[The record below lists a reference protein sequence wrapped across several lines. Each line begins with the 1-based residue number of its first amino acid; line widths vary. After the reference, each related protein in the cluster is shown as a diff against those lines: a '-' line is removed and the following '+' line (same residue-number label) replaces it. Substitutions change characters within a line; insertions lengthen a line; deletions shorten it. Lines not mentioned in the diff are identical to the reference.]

1 MGLIRLGAL
10 WEKAFKNG
18 NGFAGQLDAE
28 EVENILNADP
38 QVDKI
43 RVLVFDN
50 AKGLEKNENAPHF
63 VIYAPDGEDDG
74 RGGGGARGAQSSRRE
89 PEPEP
94 AEEPSNPLDAP
105 PPAALVRRRSAA
117 PARTQASPPPAPARG
132 NGRRSTGGAGKRG
145 EECGFGR
152 VEFPGMLAEEGL
164 GRGLDA
170 VGVGPV
176 GDLV

>member
-50 AKGLEKNENAPHF
+50 AKGLEKNESAPHY
-63 VIYAPDGEDDG
+63 VIYAPDGEDDA
-74 RGGGGARGAQSSRRE
+74 RDGGGGARGAQSSQRE

-94 AEEPSNPLDAP
+94 AQEPSNPLDAP
-105 PPAALVRRRSAA
+105 PPAAPVRRRSAA
-117 PARTQASPPPAPARG
+117 PARTQAPPPPAPARG

-145 EECGFGR
+145 YGTRRSGR
-152 VEFPGMLAEEGL
+152 K
-164 GRGLDA
+164 
-170 VGVGPV
+170 
-176 GDLV
+176 